1 MQTIREIEEAGII
14 AVIRGVN
21 TKTALRIAGELS
33 FSGIKTLEITME
45 NPEALEVIKS
55 IKKKFG
61 DAIFIG
67 AGTVLDPETARNA
80 LLAGAN
86 FIVSPNVNVETIKL
100 TKRYGTLCI
109 SGALTPT
116 EILKAYE
123 HGADAV
129 KIFPVGSLGPKY
141 IKDLKGPFPH
151 IPFIPTGGININN
164 LADYLS
170 NGAMAVGLGSA
181 LVDVKNIHKE
191 SFYSNLKEKAI
202 ASVKEVANVKENS
215 KALE

>member
-1 MQTIREIEEAGII
+1 MQTIRKVEESGII
-14 AVIRGVN
+14 AIIRGVN
-21 TKTALRIAGELS
+21 TKTALKLAEELS
-33 FSGIKTLEITME
+33 LSGIKMLEITME
-45 NPEALEVIKS
+45 NPEALEVIKCL
-55 IKKKFG
+55 KKNF
-61 DAIFIG
+61 DALFIG

-129 KIFPVGSLGPKY
+129 KIFPVGPLGPEY
-141 IKDLKGPFPH
+141 IKNLKGPFPH

-170 NGAMAVGLGSA
+170 NGAIAVGLGSS
-181 LVDVKNIHKE
+181 LVDIKNIHKE
-191 SFYSNLKEKAI
+191 NFYSNLREKAI
-202 ASVKEVANVKENS
+202 ASVKEVAKAKERS
-215 KALE
+215 KPLE